1 MLILNSMTI
10 YLKHRPPIDSSEK
23 KIKLKYDY
31 PSYQTILLCHLP
43 LSSTSILTLYT
54 ALHPLTRLQ
63 LGTGFGV
70 YWSKIR
76 LEFIPQK
83 QLSGMIHRLN
93 ANRSLLDQFGLE
105 TVKIDWDTPP
115 SWLSQEW
122 HRADCCSV
130 TSRKVVEGMSLKSL
144 TLAPCDDEDQT
155 LLQIGSLLQ
164 MAPTA
169 NSLASSLEQ
178 ACDGGRVY
186 RLVYRNKALLD
197 RLGQASTVFAFSQ
210 DDLVQLFRIDN
221 TRNYPLECLDN
232 TRTHTN
238 SVVAAPEMDAVVNLL
253 PDILFLSSM
262 STKTWTGDRLDEFCL
277 DLDLNRTTTTTLCG
291 RCGSGK
297 THVALLM
304 AARSRLRPP
313 HRATLY
319 VDCKRL
325 QQSSLPLS
333 EILFQLQITFE
344 RAVRGHP
351 CTIVLDELDRLAPNL
366 LSNTKNGDNSA
377 SRVHAASP
385 VVLDQSKI
393 ITDHILQ
400 LIQASGHIG
409 RHSQTKT
416 KNGSPDGPPDL
427 SFVITCDSVESL
439 HPDLLR
445 STIGECRIVQVPLLT
460 TTERTAILGK
470 MIRSGVSV
478 EEWESVDHTRI
489 ARLSE
494 GFRPRDLE
502 KLASLV
508 LRYRVTK
515 RDLGSLDLVLQKAFH
530 ELVPLA
536 HTSLANTERER
547 GSGPNWQCLGGL
559 YQVKAKL
566 SSTILHPAKYRRIYE
581 QSRIRLPRGVLLFGP
596 TGSGKSVLVPAL
608 AEACSFPLITCH
620 GPSVL
625 DKYVGASEMKV
636 RELFARAADV
646 APSILFLDEL
656 DSLAPRRGSD
666 HTGVTDRGK

>member
-1 MLILNSMTI
+1 M
-10 YLKHRPPIDSSEK
+10 
-23 KIKLKYDY
+23 KLKYDY
-31 PSYQTILLCHLP
+31 LSYQTSFLCHLP
-43 LSSTSILTLYT
+43 LSSTSSITLYT

-70 YWSKIR
+70 YWSAIR
-76 LEFIPQK
+76 LEFIPQQ
-83 QLSGMIHRLN
+83 QLSGMIHRLH
-93 ANRSLLDQFGLE
+93 ANRSQLDQFGLE
-105 TVKIDWDTPP
+105 TVQIDWDPPP

-122 HRADCCSV
+122 HRADCCS
-130 TSRKVVEGMSLKSL
+130 TTPMKVVEGMLLKSP
-144 TLAPCDDEDQT
+144 TFSSCDDENQI
-155 LLQIGSLLQ
+155 LLQIGSLLRI
-164 MAPTA
+164 APTA
-169 NSLASSLEQ
+169 NSLASPLER
-178 ACDGGRVY
+178 ACDEGRVY

-197 RLGQASTVFAFSQ
+197 RLGQASAIFAFSS
-210 DDLVQLFRIDN
+210 DDLAELFRIDS
-221 TRNYPLECLDN
+221 TRNYPLECIDN
-232 TRTHTN
+232 TCTHTH
-238 SVVAAPEMDAVVNLL
+238 SVVAAPGMDVVVNLL
-253 PDILFLSSM
+253 PDILFLSPM
-262 STKTWTGDRLDEFCL
+262 SAKSWTGDKLDEFF
-277 DLDLNRTTTTTLCG
+277 LDLNLNRTITNILCG
-291 RCGSGK
+291 RRGSGK

-319 VDCKRL
+319 MDCKRL

-377 SRVHAASP
+377 SRVQAASP
-385 VVLDQSKI
+385 VALDQSKM
-393 ITDHILQ
+393 ITDHLLL
-400 LIQASGHIG
+400 LIQASGHIV
-409 RHSQTKT
+409 RHSHT
-416 KNGSPDGPPDL
+416 KNGLPGAAL

-445 STIGECRIVQVPLLT
+445 STIGECRIVQVPMMT
-460 TTERTAILGK
+460 SSERNALLGK

-478 EEWESVDHTRI
+478 EQWESVDHTRI

-515 RDLGSLDLVLQKAFH
+515 RDLGSLDLVFQKAFH

-536 HTSLANTERER
+536 HTALANTERER

-559 YQVKAKL
+559 FRVKAKL

-581 QSRIRLPRGVLLFGP
+581 QSRVRLPRGVLLFGP
-596 TGSGKSVLVPAL
+596 TGSGKSFLVPAL
-608 AEACSFPLITCH
+608 AQACNFPLITCS

-625 DKYVGASEMKV
+625 DKYIGASEMKV

-656 DSLAPRRGSD
+656 DALAPRRGSD
-666 HTGVTDRGK
+666 HTGVTDRGKRT